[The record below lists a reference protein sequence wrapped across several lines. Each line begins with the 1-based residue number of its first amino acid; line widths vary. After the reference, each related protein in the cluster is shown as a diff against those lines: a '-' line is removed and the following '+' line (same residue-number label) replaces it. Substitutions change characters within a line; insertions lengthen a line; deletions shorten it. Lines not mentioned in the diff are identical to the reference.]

1 MYSAYG
7 LRLRGCERIYFAVR
21 MTELFDAAADLK
33 AMLWTRR
40 SPSVVTSSVDMQA
53 GEIRDTLAGC
63 LSAVDAGAWVQPLA
77 AQPRMEELEL
87 ATGRGDAVA
96 CVSLLAHT
104 YSRLLNVNLPMC
116 DSCMD
121 KVLKRAQAERKAA
134 HRASEHLTQLLQLMK
149 QAAAEATQDADK
161 STPLRIS
168 AATESRLP
176 AEAGEISSSESTFAP
191 AFSTDSDHAAS
202 HDAGV
207 AAWAAM
213 DVEEQQLLAEIRTLH
228 ARQARCQLLAVGDVS
243 DGASVGGASSAPL
256 TPVLPGRARG
266 ASMDSSSSGVHASAC
281 AHAVAVRHPSITS
294 VDAVHA
300 ALDDIQAR
308 GWAEH
313 RDVSRTLGALRS
325 RMSILMD
332 RNLALR
338 DVLSRLRFLTVHSDA
353 LFVWY
358 SGPFATINGCRLGRL
373 PAQPVDW
380 SEVNAALGQATL
392 LLTIIAGRVGYRFQR
407 HRVVPMGSFSRVA
420 PASDEKTTYD
430 LYYNNR
436 MFAASRLNTAL
447 KVFVNCIAE
456 LGEYAQS
463 VDQSFF
469 WPYPIT
475 HGMFFACVAHPFAC
489 VRGRRS
495 VPRTMHCICRGP
507 HCRR

>member
-1 MYSAYG
+1 M
-7 LRLRGCERIYFAVR
+7 
-21 MTELFDAAADLK
+21 
-33 AMLWTRR
+33 
-40 SPSVVTSSVDMQA
+40 
-53 GEIRDTLAGC
+53 
-63 LSAVDAGAWVQPLA
+63 QPLA
-77 AQPRMEELEL
+77 AQPRVDELEL
-87 ATGRGDAVA
+87 AAGRGDAVT

-116 DSCMD
+116 DACMD

-134 HRASEHLTQLLQLMK
+134 HRSREHLTQLLQLMQ
-149 QAAAEATQDADK
+149 QAAAEAAQGTTRSVRTGGSGEAGDTRLPTEVSESCAAGSGDHTASQDAG
-161 STPLRIS
+161 
-168 AATESRLP
+168 A
-176 AEAGEISSSESTFAP
+176 
-191 AFSTDSDHAAS
+191 
-202 HDAGV
+202 

-213 DVEEQQLLAEIRTLH
+213 DSEEQQLLAEIRTLR
-228 ARQARCQLLAVGDVS
+228 ARQARCQLLTVGDAS
-243 DGASVGGASSAPL
+243 DGASVGGTSSAPS

-266 ASMDSSSSGVHASAC
+266 PSVDSSSSAVHTSASTHAS
-281 AHAVAVRHPSITS
+281 VARHSSITS
-294 VDAVHA
+294 IDAVHA
-300 ALDDIQAR
+300 ALHDIQAR
-308 GWAEH
+308 GWAEY

-325 RMSILMD
+325 RMSVLMD

-430 LYYNNR
+430 LYFNNR

-475 HGMFFACVAHPFAC
+475 HGMRHAPASRFPSPCVWGCTRAHAHRQLACAA
-489 VRGRRS
+489 RGALHSSRPALQE
-495 VPRTMHCICRGP
+495 VNVFTTCR
-507 HCRR
+507 